1 MIFTARYEGD
11 IRGAWN
17 VPFQEDAYC
26 LECGERLRIWREFED
41 AHARHFR
48 HVSNMGGGGGG
59 GNGGCSGGESD
70 DHRMWKNFAAERL
83 HEIFENRAASRP
95 TVEEPMAAPCSD
107 KEKRAADACIFFENR
122 DPQLGRGLAVEVQH
136 RHKNK
141 DTSAVERDYDRQ
153 GVATLWLTGDDFTD
167 KGLPMNEV
175 DIRHRVRQQTSICE
189 RCPKWELLPGGY
201 SYAEQP
207 ATHERLI
214 HSAHDPRDRE
224 AKVPATVV
232 ADWVLPTPADHWRS
246 TPWRERFRS
255 SNGNYRQKNLIVA
268 GLAATLPACDRRTPA
283 TIPRHWY
290 VPTPADHWRSTPWE
304 ERFRTVDTEYIT
316 THQRGERTRIAV
328 SIPPAIDTQEIER
341 QAAMYC
347 CSVCRW
353 RGDEYLIADDGSTAG
368 TAVCPNCAGGLR
380 LASSVDAGMHS
391 SGGT

>member
-246 TPWRERFRS
+246 TPW
-255 SNGNYRQKNLIVA
+255 
-268 GLAATLPACDRRTPA
+268 
-283 TIPRHWY
+283 
-290 VPTPADHWRSTPWE
+290 E